1 MKILHLDNLNNFRD
15 IANDSVREGV
25 LLRSAK
31 IDDLT
36 DEGRDLL
43 VNKYNVKT
51 IIDLR
56 TLSETKEQIAPD
68 GVEFFNVSMTKTP
81 IFGITKYKKGFVN
94 FKNILNMLFVVR
106 HVPSIPELYE
116 NLITP
121 DTAEAWQQLFDVIL
135 NAPDGAI
142 LMYCEQGKDRTG
154 LLCAFI
160 EYCLGYSERE
170 IVADYVETSKFTA
183 PRGERAYK
191 KARRF
196 LLSKKF
202 AGKLRDI
209 YRADEN
215 DILSVFEKV
224 KDRYG
229 SIEEFLHTVCGM
241 TEEKIVAL
249 NKKFK
254 K

>member
-81 IFGITKYKKGFVN
+81 IFGITKYKKG
-94 FKNILNMLFVVR
+94 
-106 HVPSIPELYE
+106 
-116 NLITP
+116 
-121 DTAEAWQQLFDVIL
+121 
-135 NAPDGAI
+135 
-142 LMYCEQGKDRTG
+142 
-154 LLCAFI
+154 
-160 EYCLGYSERE
+160 
-170 IVADYVETSKFTA
+170 
-183 PRGERAYK
+183 
-191 KARRF
+191 
-196 LLSKKF
+196 
-202 AGKLRDI
+202 
-209 YRADEN
+209 
-215 DILSVFEKV
+215 
-224 KDRYG
+224 
-229 SIEEFLHTVCGM
+229 
-241 TEEKIVAL
+241 
-249 NKKFK
+249 
-254 K
+254 